1 MTTQEPPSTVTAAPV
16 VLVADSVGVRTIT
29 LNRPAAFNSFNLA
42 LKGALLAALDD
53 AATEPTVRAVVI
65 TGAGRAFCAGQDLKE
80 HLALVSAGD
89 PRVATTVQEFYNPL
103 VVALTGMR
111 KPVVAAVNGAAAGA
125 GAGLAFACDLR
136 IAGRSASFSMA
147 FAGVAL
153 SADTGASFV
162 LPRLIGHGRA
172 SRMMLLG
179 EKVDAAEALRI
190 GMVDDVVDDDELG
203 ATVGALAERLLPDRP
218 APTAGSRL
226 RCSTARPTTWNQH
239 CSSRIGRRSSAST
252 PPTITKRSGHS
263 LRNGHRGSL
272 AAERAG
278 CDPRTPDAPTPDAP
292 LTGPA
297 PDAIH
302 SGSRARSASSPDP
315 RVRS

>member
-29 LNRPAAFNSFNLA
+29 LNRPAAFNSFNLE
-42 LKGALLAALDD
+42 LKDALLAALDD

-203 ATVGALAERLLPDRP
+203 ATVGALAERLAAGPTRAYGWIKASLQHGASHDLESTLQFEDR
-218 APTAGSRL
+218 AQVE
-226 RCSTARPTTWNQH
+226 CF
-239 CSSRIGRRSSAST
+239 
-252 PPTITKRSGHS
+252 
-263 LRNGHRGSL
+263 
-272 AAERAG
+272 
-278 CDPRTPDAPTPDAP
+278 D
-292 LTGPA
+292 
-297 PDAIH
+297 
-302 SGSRARSASSPDP
+302 SPDHHEAIQAFVEKRPP
-315 RVRS
+315 RFLGG

>member
-1 MTTQEPPSTVTAAPV
+1 MTMKPPSPSDPAAEPS
-16 VLVADSVGVRTIT
+16 VLVADAGGVRTVT

-42 LKGALLAALDD
+42 LKTALLDTLAA
-53 AATEPTVRAVVI
+53 AAADPSVRAVLI

-89 PRVATTVQEFYNPL
+89 PRVGTAVSEFYNPL
-103 VVALTGMR
+103 VLAVNGMP

-136 IAGRSASFSMA
+136 IAAESASFSMA

-179 EKVDAAEALRI
+179 ERVDAAEALQI
-190 GMVDDVVDDDELG
+190 GMVDGVVPDAELG
-203 ATVGALAERLLPDRP
+203 RTAAALAARL
-218 APTAGSRL
+218 AAGPTRAYSWIKASL
-226 RCSTARPTTWNQH
+226 QH
-239 CSSRIGRRSSAST
+239 GAQSDLAST
-252 PPTITKRSGHS
+252 
-263 LRNGHRGSL
+263 L
-272 AAERAG
+272 AFEDRAQME
-278 CDPRTPDAPTPDAP
+278 CFA
-292 LTGPA
+292 
-297 PDAIH
+297 
-302 SGSRARSASSPDP
+302 SPDHHEAITAFVEKRPP
-315 RVRS
+315 RFSGR